1 MPVCVCVLESVR
13 RCYLTGFYRSEVV
26 GSPSSQFSHC
36 KLQAAE
42 NPSVTGK
49 ARMLITLQEARQGD
63 ISEAAG
69 SGRNTNAMIVPTS

>member
-1 MPVCVCVLESVR
+1 M
-13 RCYLTGFYRSEVV
+13 
-26 GSPSSQFSHC
+26 GSPPSQFSHC

-69 SGRNTNAMIVPTS
+69 SGRNTNAMIFFHQLESIASSQGAAQDPWIWKCK